1 MGLKDMFKIR
11 MPEEDDNSY
20 DYGDDAFDDY
30 LPPYD
35 NTENN
40 NTNTTF
46 ASAAGGAVEIR
57 VFRPESYDAV
67 TKIADSLMKNQIVV
81 LNIEHTN
88 KETARRLIDFLSG
101 VAYSIDGSLKRV
113 ANNTI
118 TISPRHVDISGEAL
132 PDSGK
137 RQEPKAS
144 TNEDVFSF

>member
-30 LPPYD
+30 LPTYE
-35 NTENN
+35 NTESNN
-40 NTNTTF
+40 NTTF

-57 VFRPESYDAV
+57 VFRPENYDAV

-132 PDSGK
+132 PESGK
-137 RQEPKAS
+137 RQETQTS
-144 TNEDVFSF
+144 SNEDVFSF